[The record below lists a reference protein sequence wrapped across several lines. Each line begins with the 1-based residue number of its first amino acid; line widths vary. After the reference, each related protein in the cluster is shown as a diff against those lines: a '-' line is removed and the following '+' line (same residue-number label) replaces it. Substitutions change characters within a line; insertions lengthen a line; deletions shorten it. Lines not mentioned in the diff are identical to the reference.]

1 MKKRMLAFVCFCA
14 LIGVVGC
21 EKQAN
26 KTEEEAKPSEQE
38 TADAKA
44 QEQSEKS
51 LVLYFSATGNTEA
64 VAQTLAEAT
73 DSELVEIIPEVA
85 YSEADLDYGNDQCRA
100 NQEQNDDAARPGIQ
114 NVISIDHYQRIYLG
128 YPIWWGTN
136 PKIILTLFDEV
147 DFDGKEVAL
156 FCTSGGS
163 GIETSVRELE
173 AYREWVN
180 WLGGQRFSAGAD
192 ASQVRAWVDSLQ

>member
-1 MKKRMLAFVCFCA
+1 MKKRMLALVCFCA

-38 TADAKA
+38 TVDAKA
-44 QEQSEKS
+44 QEQDEKS

-73 DSELVEIIPEVA
+73 DSELVEIIPETA

-114 NVISIDHYQRIYLG
+114 NVISIDHYKRIYLG
-128 YPIWWGTN
+128 YP
-136 PKIILTLFDEV
+136 KIQYGFL
-147 DFDGKEVAL
+147 
-156 FCTSGGS
+156 
-163 GIETSVRELE
+163 SV
-173 AYREWVN
+173 
-180 WLGGQRFSAGAD
+180 
-192 ASQVRAWVDSLQ
+192 